1 MLSKISKCLINS
13 SLHCHCLHVI
23 RIQNLNQFI
32 MSTVVLKFY
41 ISVKRYIKPHQLHTK
56 FMIVTQVF
64 RSLKH
69 A

>member
-1 MLSKISKCLINS
+1 MLSKISKCLINF
-13 SLHCHCLHVI
+13 SLHCHCLHVF